1 MVEHHLLLCAL
12 DDLLLDAGL
21 GDEAVHVHLLL
32 LPDPVGAGLR
42 LNHTRNTNVWNFNV
56 VDSVADPDPNP
67 DLDPSN
73 IKQK

>member
-1 MVEHHLLLCAL
+1 MVEHHLLLGPL

-42 LNHTRNTNVWNFNV
+42 LNHTEHRFY
-56 VDSVADPDPNP
+56 
-67 DLDPSN
+67 
-73 IKQK
+73 I